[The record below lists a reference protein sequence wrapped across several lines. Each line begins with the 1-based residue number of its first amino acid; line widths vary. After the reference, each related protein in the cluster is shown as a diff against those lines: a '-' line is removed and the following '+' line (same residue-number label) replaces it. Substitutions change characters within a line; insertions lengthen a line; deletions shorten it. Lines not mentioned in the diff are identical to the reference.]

1 MFFLVIT
8 NVERFRENEQLVN
21 AWDRNRKLT
30 KTSIS
35 KTLLFNAAVELDVAA
50 FKKTDVLN
58 NSTWPRTKKNPLLG
72 NNYQDFQNS
81 IKLNWASSS
90 RFWWGGHQYQ
100 MEWSVLFC
108 ESFLYLRN
116 WWRCYKLKVGDS
128 YFCAQGNL
136 FDCSD
141 ISGTS
146 VTWYSNSSA
155 KIYCFPPSLKFSFES
170 QLSPNFLELHMA
182 GWIA

>member
-1 MFFLVIT
+1 MFFLVIM
-8 NVERFRENEQLVN
+8 NVERFREKEQLVN

-35 KTLLFNAAVELDVAA
+35 KTLLFNAAVELDIAA

-58 NSTWPRTKKNPLLG
+58 NSTWSRSKKNPLLG

-108 ESFLYLRN
+108 ESLLYLRN

-136 FDCSD
+136 FDCAD
-141 ISGTS
+141 IWNQGDLVFKLLSKDLLL
-146 VTWYSNSSA
+146 SSKFEVFIWISA
-155 KIYCFPPSLKFSFES
+155 FAKFSWTA
-170 QLSPNFLELHMA
+170 H
-182 GWIA
+182 GWSA

>member
-1 MFFLVIT
+1 MPPLNWTSQHLRRPMSWIIQLG
-8 NVERFRENEQLVN
+8 RE
-21 AWDRNRKLT
+21 
-30 KTSIS
+30 
-35 KTLLFNAAVELDVAA
+35 
-50 FKKTDVLN
+50 
-58 NSTWPRTKKNPLLG
+58 PKKNPLLG

-170 QLSPNFLELHMA
+170 QLSPNFPSSWTAH
-182 GWIA
+182 GWCA